1 MLDQTMR
8 AKLLPAP
15 LIISDFVHNE
25 PNCNYELYLLELLNK
40 SNYFAERYP
49 GGFKRPTSESHGECD
64 AINENYQIDFKLLA
78 AKTALMAR
86 SILSPQV
93 EKIADGAT
101 AFYASKV
108 KGRQISS
115 TRIYAAFRGQ
125 SYEEL
130 VRIRNIAP
138 KASGIDNDIFTVL
151 ETLETKK
158 NLLLFFPYEFSFDK
172 PHTKEEAIFSISQG
186 LNKDFKEAFKYREWK
201 ANGYDT
207 FLLCLYND
215 IFLVFEVNNQEVVL
229 CEMLNSS
236 EINTFADLCLSYTDK
251 NII

>member
-15 LIISDFVHNE
+15 LIISDFVYNE

-40 SNYFAERYP
+40 SNYIAEKYP
-49 GGFKRPTSESHGECD
+49 GGFKRPASESHGECD

-93 EKIADGAT
+93 EKISDNET
-101 AFYASKV
+101 AFCASKV

-186 LNKDFKEAFKYREWK
+186 LNNDFKEAFKYREQK

-207 FLLCLYND
+207 FFVCLFND
-215 IFLVFEVNNQEVVL
+215 LFLIFKIEHYMVNF
-229 CEMLNSS
+229 CELIESS
-236 EINTFADLCLSYTDK
+236 EVMLFTDLSISYT
-251 NII
+251 NHF